1 MANICLIS
9 KRVTQLITIFQVT
22 EDNSCFVMPFWIFFF
37 LQIISRN
44 TLQERGETISRF
56 LFDFLLSLFLRRML
70 EAVDSVHVAL
80 AEVEGA
86 EK

>member
-22 EDNSCFVMPFWIFFF
+22 EDNSCFVMPFWIFF

-44 TLQERGETISRF
+44 TLRERGEMISRF
-56 LFDFLLSLFLRRML
+56 LFDILFSLFLRRML

>member
-1 MANICLIS
+1 
-9 KRVTQLITIFQVT
+9 
-22 EDNSCFVMPFWIFFF
+22 MPIGFFF

-44 TLQERGETISRF
+44 TLRERGETISRF
-56 LFDFLLSLFLRRML
+56 LFDILFFLFLRRML

-86 EK
+86 ENWYPSWLP